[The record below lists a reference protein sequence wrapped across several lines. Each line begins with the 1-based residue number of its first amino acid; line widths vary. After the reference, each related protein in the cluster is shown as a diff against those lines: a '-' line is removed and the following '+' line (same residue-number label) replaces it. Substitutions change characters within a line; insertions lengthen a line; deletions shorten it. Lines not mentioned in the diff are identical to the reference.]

1 LLTAMLPGIPLRRRI
16 ALLRVAALL
25 ATTAGTPLL
34 LTNMQLQGLPVLAA
48 LALLV
53 IDQLSRR
60 VVPEPGAWGSAALF
74 CFGLLVVG
82 IPMTLDAA
90 SSAMTFKNKI
100 LSV

>member
-1 LLTAMLPGIPLRRRI
+1 LLTAMLPGTPLRRRI

-34 LTNMQLQGLPVLAA
+34 TNMQLRGLPVLAA

-60 VVPEPGAWGSAALF
+60 VVPEPGAWGSAALL

-90 SSAMTFKNKI
+90 GSAMAFKDKI